1 MENRSI
7 FLYFAQLRR
16 GDGEGQAGRV
26 LDIPVQA
33 CRESRQENPVR
44 QSRDAMPSP
53 SSGAKPL
60 MPCFQEKP
68 LSFRLRGTVP

>member
-1 MENRSI
+1 MGNRSI

-44 QSRDAMPSP
+44 QFQDVMPSP
-53 SSGAKPL
+53 SFGAKPL